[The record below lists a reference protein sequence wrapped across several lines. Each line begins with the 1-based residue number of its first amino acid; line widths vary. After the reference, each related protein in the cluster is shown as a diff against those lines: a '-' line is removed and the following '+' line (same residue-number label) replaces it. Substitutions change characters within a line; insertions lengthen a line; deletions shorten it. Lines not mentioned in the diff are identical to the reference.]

1 MGYTTERQPEGTA
14 KSVEGFLMEGLI
26 AEIVAINDYSYFI
39 ASTDNKELKEFFQEI
54 MEDEK
59 SHYAMFL
66 KALKSIDEEEN
77 RLGERAEKHVKIS
90 SKGKYS
96 DYTNKFNKNTN
107 LLVNI
112 RDAIKGELEAIL
124 LYEHFII
131 NLSDNTISTIIKKVI
146 RDEKEHVEELTRALI
161 ILDKD
166 KYRDING

>member
-1 MGYTTERQPEGTA
+1 MGYTTERQPEGVA

-39 ASTDNKELKEFFQEI
+39 ASTDNKELKEFFHEI

-59 SHYAMFL
+59 RHYAMFL
-66 KALKSIDEEEN
+66 EALKSIDEEEKE
-77 RLGERAEKHVKIS
+77 LGEGAEKHVKIS
-90 SKGKYS
+90 AKGKYS
-96 DYTNKFNKNTN
+96 DYTNKCNKNTN

-131 NLSDNTISTIIKKVI
+131 NLSDNTISRIIKEVI
-146 RDEKEHVEELTRALI
+146 KDEKEHVEELTRALI

-166 KYRDING
+166 KYGNLNC

>member
-1 MGYTTERQPEGTA
+1 MSYTTERQPEGAA

-26 AEIVAINDYSYFI
+26 AEIVAINDYNYFI
-39 ASTDNKELKEFFQEI
+39 ASTDNKELKEFFHEI

-59 SHYAMFL
+59 RHYSMFL
-66 KALKSIDEEEN
+66 ETLKSIDEEEKE
-77 RLGERAEKHVKIS
+77 LGEGAEKHIKIS
-90 SKGKYS
+90 ANGKYS
-96 DYTNKFNKNTN
+96 DYTNKCNKNTS

-131 NLSDNTISTIIKKVI
+131 NLSDNIISRIIKEIIK
-146 RDEKEHVEELTRALI
+146 DEKEHVEELTRALI

-166 KYRDING
+166 KYGDLKC